1 MFGYG
6 GKQRMQLL
14 GETMNEQL
22 MTVLEHIKEKY
33 QEKAMAGERNYIN
46 VDIGKV
52 ALKLGFK
59 ELHDKYLDRE
69 VVVVLKKPLP
79 GMKVRIDGRTFV
91 NYAEYA
97 SGFAVPEYIARNANI
112 YFKNYTANDSMILN
126 FA

>member
-1 MFGYG
+1 
-6 GKQRMQLL
+6 
-14 GETMNEQL
+14 MNEQL
-22 MTVLEHIKEKY
+22 TAVLEHIKETY
-33 QEKAMAGERNYIN
+33 QDKAMAGERNYLN
-46 VDIGKV
+46 VDIGKA
-52 ALKLGFK
+52 ALALGFRD
-59 ELHDKYLDRE
+59 LYDKYLDRE

-112 YFKNYTANDSMILN
+112 PFKHYTANDSMILN